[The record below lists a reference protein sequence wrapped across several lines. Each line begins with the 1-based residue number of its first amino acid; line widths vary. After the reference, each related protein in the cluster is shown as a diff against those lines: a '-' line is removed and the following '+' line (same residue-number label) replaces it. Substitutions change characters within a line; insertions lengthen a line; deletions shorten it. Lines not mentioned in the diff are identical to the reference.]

1 MWNAAVTAPLHV
13 GWAIFRTQLESE
25 IDYTPRCTRT
35 IKKVLPYL
43 KRLFSFDS
51 ATRFNLTPDGAHS
64 ERVCVCAG
72 EWVCVCVLGNWVAL
86 FEQLIRP
93 LICVVNRRNIYRLR
107 SLSPTAR
114 CFASGG
120 NNNWGWISWRR
131 TSSNNISWQA
141 NGNGNCCCA
150 FLTEVGRPFFIL
162 GETFAL
168 RSHCFSAPCRWIKQW
183 IFNVCDAQQGDAH
196 SQPTPPCGLQLPP
209 RSHRKWA
216 LNKARTE
223 RWHLARATG

>member
-13 GWAIFRTQLESE
+13 GWAIFRIQLESE

-35 IKKVLPYL
+35 IKKSIALSQEIVQL
-43 KRLFSFDS
+43 RQRDAFQ
-51 ATRFNLTPDGAHS
+51 FNARQGAQWAS
-64 ERVCVCAG
+64 VCVCRR
-72 EWVCVCVLGNWVAL
+72 VSVCVLGNWVAL

-114 CFASGG
+114 CCASEG